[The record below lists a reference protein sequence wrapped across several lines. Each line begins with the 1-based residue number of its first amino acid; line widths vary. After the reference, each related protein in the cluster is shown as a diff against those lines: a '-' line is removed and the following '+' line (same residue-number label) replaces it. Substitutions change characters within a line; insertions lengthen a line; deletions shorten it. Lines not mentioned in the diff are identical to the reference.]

1 MNQSAIKPV
10 VIIQSL
16 QRTTKNTQ
24 EDHLAKAK
32 NRHIH
37 TEQKR
42 LLTNLGLKITSQQKI
57 ARSSQKKTR
66 SSQKKQEAA
75 KKSLTHTLKKEK
87 KY

>member
-57 ARSSQKKTR
+57 ARN
-66 SSQKKQEAA
+66 SQKKQEAA
-75 KKSLTHTLKKEK
+75 KKSLTHTLKKRRSIK
-87 KY
+87 VSIQ

>member
-24 EDHLAKAK
+24 EDHFAKAK

-57 ARSSQKKTR
+57 ARSSQKK
-66 SSQKKQEAA
+66 QEAV
-75 KKSLTHTLKKEK
+75 KKSLTHTLKKRRSIK
-87 KY
+87 VSNQ

>member
-10 VIIQSL
+10 VILQGL

-24 EDHLAKAK
+24 EDHFAKAK

-66 SSQKKQEAA
+66 SSQKEPN
-75 KKSLTHTLKKEK
+75 THLKKEK